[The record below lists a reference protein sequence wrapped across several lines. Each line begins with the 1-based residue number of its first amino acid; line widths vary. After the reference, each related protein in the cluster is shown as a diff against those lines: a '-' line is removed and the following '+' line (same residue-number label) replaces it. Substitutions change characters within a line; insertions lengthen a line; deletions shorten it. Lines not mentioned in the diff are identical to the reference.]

1 MRKRRGWKWKRVA
14 ACFLT
19 AAMLL
24 TMPGMSAF
32 ADEADALVTNT
43 GGCEHHLEHT
53 EDCGYTEG
61 EAGTPCEHEHTE
73 ACYTLV
79 KKCIHEH
86 DESCYPVSEES
97 GLEEIATPSEAEE
110 MEPTQ
115 CTHECTEGSGC
126 ITEELNCAHE
136 QGEHDDTCGYIP
148 AKEGTPCEYVCEVCQ
163 SQNGG
168 VNLEQIRLLANTEES
183 IKIGGNI
190 VYANGIPIV
199 IKENG
204 DITSVY
210 GEDGTLLSGDI
221 DVSSKFIFGGWSD
234 GKKHSGNTSVTM
246 ESGKITKSIFGGNL
260 YGTLEGSTE
269 VIIKGGQVGWVYGG
283 GQGDTV
289 NGTARVTIY
298 PGSKI
303 WGGEVGN
310 STAEAFN
317 RGTVFGGGYGGTVNE
332 TEVILLGGDFGWAYG
347 GGQNCTVTSSDIQLL
362 ANPENW
368 CNVFGGGNGGN
379 VETANL
385 TVRGVDPGYAVYLFG
400 GGWCDAVETANIT
413 IGGDCRLSGNVGVYA
428 TGRGDSES
436 SNTSTVREANFVID
450 DFDLISEGNTTVC
463 GPLVGTNVT
472 KTSTVLVTGS
482 KTPTASMQLFLK
494 DIDKVTLEQSSA
506 VLFGADPSDSG
517 NPYHPLKIG
526 RLEVESSGEA
536 IFTAS
541 NSSVTIKELAGN
553 GKLLFEG
560 QTKKLTP
567 ITGVENVLSTVTA
580 PLQITGR
587 GVELTIDGTTF
598 ISGPGITSAA
608 GFISGMNGYTA
619 VNVDDGIQL
628 KKSTEVKTPV
638 QITLAT
644 FDKENYAYGETMNLS
659 IEVKIAGGVPLAGET
674 VYIWAGNAGTQVGSV
689 VLDG

>member
-1 MRKRRGWKWKRVA
+1 M
-14 ACFLT
+14 
-19 AAMLL
+19 
-24 TMPGMSAF
+24 
-32 ADEADALVTNT
+32 
-43 GGCEHHLEHT
+43 
-53 EDCGYTEG
+53 
-61 EAGTPCEHEHTE
+61 
-73 ACYTLV
+73 

-97 GLEEIATPSEAEE
+97 GLEETATPSEAEE

-115 CTHECTEGSGC
+115 CTHECSEESGC

-136 QGEHDDTCGYIP
+136 QGKHDDTCGYIP
-148 AKEGTPCEYVCEVCQ
+148 VKEGTPCEYVCEVCQ

-168 VNLEQIRLLANTEES
+168 VNLAQIRLLANTEDS
-183 IKIGGNI
+183 IVISGNI

-289 NGTARVTIY
+289 NGTARVKIY

-317 RGTVFGGGYGGTVNE
+317 RGTVFGGGYGGTVNK
-332 TEVILLGGDFGWAYG
+332 TEVILSGGDFGWAYG
-347 GGQNCTVTSSDIQLL
+347 GGESCTVTSSNIQLL

-450 DFDLISEGNTTVC
+450 NFDLISEGNTTVC

-553 GKLLFEG
+553 G
-560 QTKKLTP
+560 
-567 ITGVENVLSTVTA
+567 
-580 PLQITGR
+580 
-587 GVELTIDGTTF
+587 
-598 ISGPGITSAA
+598 
-608 GFISGMNGYTA
+608 
-619 VNVDDGIQL
+619 
-628 KKSTEVKTPV
+628 
-638 QITLAT
+638 
-644 FDKENYAYGETMNLS
+644 
-659 IEVKIAGGVPLAGET
+659 
-674 VYIWAGNAGTQVGSV
+674 
-689 VLDG
+689 